1 MKKVDLLLSLFKI
14 SEGCDHPCS
23 FCAIPLM
30 RGQHKSKPM
39 EDLIKETEFLA
50 NNGTK
55 ELIIIGLIVG
65 VIGQVGDLI
74 ESLFKRDA
82 GVKDSSAFIPGHGGI
97 FDRFDSLLYTGPIVL
112 LYLKYLV

>member
-1 MKKVDLLLSLFKI
+1 MFGLFFAVISMIISKLVLLDFLSWK
-14 SEGCDHPCS
+14 DV
-23 FCAIPLM
+23 
-30 RGQHKSKPM
+30 
-39 EDLIKETEFLA
+39 
-50 NNGTK
+50 
-55 ELIIIGLIVG
+55 IIIGLIVG